1 MRLHDHLEYW
11 ARVQPD
17 QEWSR
22 EGAQRIDYA
31 SAAQRISRIA
41 AAFARAGLAPGERVA
56 ILARNCVDYSLF
68 YLAASKAGVVPVTL
82 NFRLAPPEWQYILE
96 NSGAKLILAQPAYT
110 DAIDS
115 LRAALPGLRHFVSM
129 GDPRPGWEPLEAWLD
144 VAPMSAEQSLERAW
158 PELYQMY
165 TSGTTG
171 RPKGVIMSQ
180 SALLA
185 LLMQC
190 RANYRLE
197 RGGCV
202 LLPMPMYHVAGAMW
216 TGLVACCGASLYLMA
231 DFDPA
236 ETVRAMDEDGVSF
249 AMLVPAMIQAC
260 LTQVPEVAERRYA
273 DLQMMGYGAAPI
285 AETTLRRALEV
296 FRCEFVQAF
305 GMTEAPNV
313 TYLSHADHE
322 RALAG
327 KPELLLSTGRAGPG
341 SEVKIV
347 GEDDRELPVGEIGEI
362 CGRGPQ
368 IMSGYWKLPEASA
381 EALRGGWMHTGDA
394 GCLDAEG
401 FLYIKDRVKDMI
413 LSGGENI
420 YPREVEDALFSH
432 PSVAD
437 AAVIGV
443 PSERWGE
450 EVKAIVV
457 LASGRS
463 ASADELMDWCKG
475 RIAAYKRPRS
485 VEFMDALPRN
495 ASGKVLKREL
505 REPFW
510 KGRDRR
516 IS

>member
-1 MRLHDHLEYW
+1 VRLHDHLEYW

-17 QEWSR
+17 AEWTR
-22 EGAQRIDYA
+22 FGAECLEYAGAAERIA
-31 SAAQRISRIA
+31 RMA
-41 AAFARAGLAPGERVA
+41 AAFARAGVAPGERIA
-56 ILARNCVDYSLF
+56 ILARNCLDYALF
-68 YLAASKAGVVPVTL
+68 YLAASKAGVVPVPL
-82 NFRLAPPEWQYILE
+82 NFRLAPPEWQFILE

-110 DAIDS
+110 EAIDALRGS
-115 LRAALPGLRHFVSM
+115 LPALKQFVSL
-129 GDPRPGWEPLEAWLD
+129 GDAGPGWQALERWLD
-144 VAPMSAEQSLERAW
+144 VEAMSVRQSNERAW

-180 SALLA
+180 DAMLA

-190 RANYRLE
+190 RAGYRVE
-197 RGGCV
+197 RNGCI
-202 LLPMPMYHVAGAMW
+202 LLVMPMYHVAGALW
-216 TGLVACCGASLYLMA
+216 TGFAACCGASLYMMA
-231 DFDPA
+231 EFDAA
-236 ETVRAMDEDGVSF
+236 ETVRALDEERITF

-260 LTQVPEVAERRYA
+260 LTQVPDVATRRYA

-305 GMTEAPNV
+305 GMTEAPNL
-313 TYLSHADHE
+313 TYLIHADHE

-347 GEDDRELPVGEIGEI
+347 DEQDHELPVGEIGEI

-368 IMSGYWKLPEASA
+368 IMTGYWKLAAASA

-394 GCLDAEG
+394 GCLDADG

-432 PSVAD
+432 PAVAD
-437 AAVIGV
+437 VAAIGV

-457 LASGRS
+457 LRGGAS
-463 ASADELMDWCKG
+463 ASPEELMDWCKG

-485 VEFMDALPRN
+485 VEFIDALPRN

-505 REPFW
+505 REPYW
-510 KGRDRR
+510 RGRERR
-516 IS
+516 VS